1 MILVTEGSQCGPDA
15 SRCEHSAGYKSDPGK
30 NLKPFFVEALP
41 TYENKFLSAPHKLS
55 FKAEESHSGRVHHLG
70 KMAY

>member
-1 MILVTEGSQCGPDA
+1 MEGSHSGPDV
-15 SRCEHSAGYKSDPGK
+15 SKCEHLAGHKRDPGK

-41 TYENKFLSAPHKLS
+41 TYENKFLSASQKLS